1 MRRFIFFLLAVCTP
15 VVLWGAPQKETPKER
30 PIRHYL
36 DLYAAGGVSHWNYP
50 LSGGDVR
57 LGGSFSAGI
66 GYTFF
71 FHPNVGLQTG
81 VSFSRIASTA
91 RLTEPMEWSQ
101 WQDGSPLTDYMGDRY
116 LHRATFNQWQE
127 KQQAYL
133 FEIPLGLRFRYFK
146 DRDSRAGLHAA
157 VGVKAAI
164 PIWAN
169 YKHSSGDVTH
179 TGWYDQW
186 QLLLYD
192 LPGRFETEHTEEPQE
207 ETMTNRLRAINAE
220 VYAEIGTAIRI
231 NPHYELYI
239 AAYGQYIVNDL
250 GAASRDQRVPLGFSN
265 DHNHYAFMPEYRG
278 LTGTDAMGSIHPWSA
293 GIKVGLSIWPGKT
306 DKEKKKELKKLMKQ
320 FPDAVQP
327 TLIHDTVY
335 IHDTIHTRDTICPD
349 IRRTDKTRMS
359 RTAQTDQA
367 VQTAQTDHATQAAHQ
382 TLDSL
387 LSEAVIWFHFD
398 EYVPILEPAWIL
410 DSVAAMMNRYP
421 DLKISVN
428 GHACRIGKD
437 RYNQRL
443 ALLRAKAVA
452 DLLEEKGIDGERMYL
467 WSYGAERPY
476 RYNSKK
482 QLSKDRRVEI
492 IPRR

>member
-1 MRRFIFFLLAVCTP
+1 MRRFLFFLLAVCTP
-15 VVLWGAPQKETPKER
+15 VVLCGAPQKETPKER

-71 FHPNVGLQTG
+71 FHPSVGLQAG

-101 WQDGSPLTDYMGDRY
+101 WPDGSPLTDYMGDRY

-164 PIWAN
+164 PVWAN
-169 YKHSSGDVTH
+169 YRHASGDITH

-239 AAYGQYIVNDL
+239 ALYGQYLVNDL

-265 DHNHYAFMPEYRG
+265 NHNQYAFMSEYRG

-320 FPDAVQP
+320 YPEVVHS
-327 TLIHDTVY
+327 LIVHDTVVL
-335 IHDTIHTRDTICPD
+335 HDTICPETNMTNGYR
-349 IRRTDKTRMS
+349 IEPS
-359 RTAQTDQA
+359 RQMEQTDE
-367 VQTAQTDHATQAAHQ
+367 TAHQ
-382 TLDSL
+382 ALDSL
-387 LSEAVIWFHFD
+387 LSEAVIWFHWD
-398 EYVPILEPAWIL
+398 AYVPILEPAYIL
-410 DSVAAMMNRYP
+410 DSVAAMMQRHP
-421 DLKISVN
+421 SLRIHVN
-428 GHACRIGKD
+428 GHACRLGTD
-437 RYNQRL
+437 RYNQHL

-452 DLLEEKGIDGERMYL
+452 ELLEQKGVSADRMFI
-467 WSYGAERPY
+467 WSYGSNRPY

-492 IPRR
+492 IPDLRKK